1 MLQRCRHGI
10 RLLVSGPSSSYHTI
24 QAVPRE
30 WTGSRVAARERTQG
44 RIPSVVF
51 RPGKIEDITNGKRPI
66 SKKHLLTTDRKQIN
80 SILKTVQ
87 QPFFCST
94 TFNLQIRAGP
104 SSSLLLDSGTVLPIK
119 VHTNPETGQILN
131 LVFVWADGDSELN
144 VDVPLVFKGEDV
156 CPGLKKG
163 GYLNSI
169 RTSLKYLCPVEHIPP
184 KIEVDLSN
192 LDIGDK
198 VLMSDV
204 VVHPSLK
211 LLSKNENMPVCKIM
225 TTRSEIK
232 EPTATL

>member
-1 MLQRCRHGI
+1 MSCECCSIREPSASDERREERVEQREGESAERKKMLQRCRHGI

-104 SSSLLLDSGTVLPIK
+104 SSSLLLESGTVLPIK
-119 VHTNPETGQILN
+119 VGPFPCAFNQT
-131 LVFVWADGDSELN
+131 VFL
-144 VDVPLVFKGEDV
+144 LF
-156 CPGLKKG
+156 L
-163 GYLNSI
+163 
-169 RTSLKYLCPVEHIPP
+169 SL
-184 KIEVDLSN
+184 
-192 LDIGDK
+192 
-198 VLMSDV
+198 
-204 VVHPSLK
+204 
-211 LLSKNENMPVCKIM
+211 
-225 TTRSEIK
+225 
-232 EPTATL
+232 